1 MFSFR
6 DLANSTED
14 AMRTD
19 DRFKRQGLVTM
30 QHVDLAVASL
40 SDLGSI
46 VPALKDLGARHS
58 MYKVEEYHFGPVGA
72 ALLGTLDMGLGEKF
86 TPEVKEA
93 WTVVYGIVA
102 DTMKAGLKEVLEG

>member
-1 MFSFR
+1 MTHSLILHPIDFSIF
-6 DLANSTED
+6 LLLII
-14 AMRTD
+14 
-19 DRFKRQGLVTM
+19 FQ
-30 QHVDLAVASL
+30 
-40 SDLGSI
+40 
-46 VPALKDLGARHS
+46 
-58 MYKVEEYHFGPVGA
+58 PVGA